1 MYRWIN
7 PRRPSPTHFKQL
19 RCTNMNTHDSSN
31 RSYDQEKGRSTKEKN
46 GVRSSL
52 SAVSPMSL
60 GSEALAVPHYPKP
73 LYLLWFAPGN
83 APCDQIPPA
92 KAHTSSSYI
101 GGQNKPSKGATMFGL
116 CYVGFPTGNILI
128 HRFLMISMGF
138 LGCTE
143 AKSVVT
149 ELQCSSMGRSRGLT
163 CHPRACTFCR

>member
-1 MYRWIN
+1 MTPLYEYQFISSCGWIQNVYNRWIN

-19 RCTNMNTHDSSN
+19 RCTNMNTHNSSN
-31 RSYDQEKGRSTKEKN
+31 RSYDQEKGRSTKKKN

-60 GSEALAVPHYPKP
+60 GGEALAVPHYPKP
-73 LYLLWFAPGN
+73 LYLLRFAPGN

-92 KAHTSSSYI
+92 KAHTSSSCI

-116 CYVGFPTGNILI
+116 CYVVFPTGNILI

-138 LGCTE
+138 LGVYG
-143 AKSVVT
+143 S
-149 ELQCSSMGRSRGLT
+149 
-163 CHPRACTFCR
+163 